1 MRIVRVPGSTQREE
15 ENQMMNRREWLG
27 LSLSSGAA
35 LAFNPQLLWAARQQ
49 LITRAIPSTG
59 EKLPIVGLGSS
70 ATFGQVAGSED
81 ATALRDVLR
90 TMVEKGGTV
99 FDTAPSYGGGA
110 SENAAGRLA
119 KELGITDKMFWA
131 TKVNAAAPGGG
142 SADPAAAR
150 RQIQTS
156 LQRIGK
162 RPVDLIQVHNLG
174 DVPTQLGILKEMKQN
189 GQIRYIGVTTTE
201 QPQYDELQ
209 RIMRAERID
218 FIGIDYAV
226 DDRAVEQTILPLA
239 QERGIAVMV
248 YMPFGRRRLWNR
260 IGNRALPDWAKEIDA
275 QSWAQFMIKYVASHP
290 AVTVVTP
297 ATSQARNMAD
307 NMGAALG
314 RLPDEAM
321 RRRMAQ
327 FVDALPA
334 AGPMAGPQGPPAPQ
348 GPAVAVA
355 VAILDRYAGEYK
367 TASGSTLTFRRVG
380 DALHVKPGTMAE
392 VALVPRSETR
402 FSDPRGPV
410 IEFQLDGSTVTGIIV
425 EQGNPVQRVPAKR
438 VR

>member
-1 MRIVRVPGSTQREE
+1 MI
-15 ENQMMNRREWLG
+15 NRREWLG
-27 LSLSSGAA
+27 LSLSAGAA
-35 LAFNPQLLWAARQQ
+35 LALDPQLLRAARQQ

-59 EKLPIVGLGSS
+59 ERLPIVGLGSS
-70 ATFGQVAGSED
+70 ATFGQVARGED
-81 ATALRDVLR
+81 VTALREVLR
-90 TMVEKGGTV
+90 TMVGKGGTV

-110 SENAAGRLA
+110 SEEAAGRLA

-131 TKVNAAAPGGG
+131 TKVNVAPMTGGG

-150 RQIQTS
+150 QQLQTS

-162 RPVDLIQVHNLG
+162 RPVDLIQVHSLG

-189 GQIRYIGVTTTE
+189 GEIRYIGVTTTNAG
-201 QPQYDELQ
+201 QYEELQ

-226 DDRAVEQTILPLA
+226 DNRDVEQTILPLA

-248 YMPFGRRRLWNR
+248 YMPFGRNRLWNR
-260 IGNRALPDWAKEIDA
+260 IGDRALPDWAKEFDA
-275 QSWAQFMIKYVASHP
+275 NSWAQFMIKYVASHP

-297 ATSQARNMAD
+297 ATSQAKNMAD
-307 NMGAALG
+307 NMGGAVG

-321 RRRMAQ
+321 RRRMTQ

-334 AGPMAGPQGPPAPQ
+334 AAPAGPPPQAPP
-348 GPAVAVA
+348 GPAVVLST
-355 VAILDRYAGEYK
+355 AILDRYVGQYTTE
-367 TASGSTLTFRRVG
+367 SGATLTFRRNG
-380 DALHVKPGTMAE
+380 EALFVKPANLDEG
-392 VALVPRSETR
+392 ALVAHSETR

-410 IEFQLDGSTVTGIIV
+410 IVFQLGAGGTVTGLIL
-425 EQGNPVQRVPAKR
+425 EQGPQRIPATR

>member
-1 MRIVRVPGSTQREE
+1 MI
-15 ENQMMNRREWLG
+15 NRREWLG
-27 LSLSSGAA
+27 LSLSAGAA
-35 LAFNPQLLWAARQQ
+35 LALDPQLLWAARQQ

-70 ATFGQVAGSED
+70 ATFGQVARGED
-81 ATALRDVLR
+81 ASALREVLR

-110 SENAAGRLA
+110 SEEAAGRLA

-131 TKVNAAAPGGG
+131 TKVNVAPMTGGG

-150 RQIQTS
+150 QQLQTS

-174 DVPTQLGILKEMKQN
+174 DVPTQLGILEEMKQN
-189 GQIRYIGVTTTE
+189 GQIRYIGVTTTVA
-201 QPQYDELQ
+201 QQYEELQ

-226 DDRAVEQTILPLA
+226 DNRDVEQTILPLA

-248 YMPFGRRRLWNR
+248 YMPFGRNRLWNR
-260 IGNRALPDWAKEIDA
+260 IGDRALPDWAEEFDA
-275 QSWAQFMIKYVASHP
+275 SSWAQFMIKYVASHP

-297 ATSQARNMAD
+297 ATSQPKNMAD
-307 NMGAALG
+307 NMGGAVG

-334 AGPMAGPQGPPAPQ
+334 AGPAGPPPQAPQ
-348 GPAVAVA
+348 GPAVVLSI
-355 VAILDRYAGEYK
+355 AILDRYVGQYRTE
-367 TASGSTLTFRRVG
+367 SGATLTFRRNG
-380 DALHVKPGTMAE
+380 EALFVKPGNLDEA
-392 VALVPRSETR
+392 ALVAHSETR

-410 IEFQLDGSTVTGIIV
+410 IVFQLDAAGTVTGLIL
-425 EQGNPVQRVPAKR
+425 EQGPQRIPATR

>member
-1 MRIVRVPGSTQREE
+1 MI
-15 ENQMMNRREWLG
+15 NRREWL
-27 LSLSSGAA
+27 SLSVSAGAA
-35 LAFNPQLLWAARQQ
+35 LTLNPQLLWAARQQ
-49 LITRAIPSTG
+49 LITRAIPSSG

-70 ATFGQVAGSED
+70 ATFGQVARGED
-81 ATALRDVLR
+81 ATALREVLR

-110 SENAAGRLA
+110 SEEAAGRLA
-119 KELGITDKMFWA
+119 KELGITDRMFWA
-131 TKVNAAAPGGG
+131 TKVNVAPMQGPG

-150 RQIQTS
+150 QQLQTS

-174 DVPTQLGILKEMKQN
+174 DVPVQLGILKEMKQN
-189 GQIRYIGVTTTE
+189 KQIRYIGVTTTVA
-201 QPQYDELQ
+201 QQYEELQ
-209 RIMRAERID
+209 RIMRNERID

-226 DDRAVEQTILPLA
+226 DDREVEQTILPLA

-260 IGNRALPDWAKEIDA
+260 IGNRALPDWAKEFDA

-297 ATSQARNMAD
+297 ATSQAKNMAD
-307 NMGAALG
+307 NMGGAVG

-321 RRRMAQ
+321 RKRMAQ

-334 AGPMAGPQGPPAPQ
+334 AGPRGPPPQAAQ
-348 GPAVAVA
+348 GPAVVLP
-355 VAILDRYAGEYK
+355 VAILDRYVGQYR
-367 TASGSTLTFRRVG
+367 TASGATLTFRRDG
-380 DALHVKPGTMAE
+380 ATLLVKPPNLEEAPLI
-392 VALVPRSETR
+392 ARSETR
-402 FSDPRGPV
+402 FSDPRGPN
-410 IEFQLDGSTVTGIIV
+410 IEFQLDAGGTVTGLIL
-425 EQGNPVQRVPAKR
+425 EQGPQRISAMR

>member
-1 MRIVRVPGSTQREE
+1 MI
-15 ENQMMNRREWLG
+15 NRREWLG
-27 LSLSSGAA
+27 LSLGAGAA
-35 LAFNPQLLWAARQQ
+35 LALDPQLLWAARQQ

-59 EKLPIVGLGSS
+59 ETLPIVGLGSS
-70 ATFGQVAGSED
+70 ATFGQVARGED
-81 ATALRDVLR
+81 ATALREVLR

-110 SENAAGRLA
+110 SEDATGRLA
-119 KELGITDKMFWA
+119 KELGITAKMFWA
-131 TKVNAAAPGGG
+131 TKVNVAPMTGGG

-150 RQIQTS
+150 QQLQTS

-174 DVPTQLGILKEMKQN
+174 DVATQLGILEEMKQN

-201 QPQYDELQ
+201 NRQYEELQ

-226 DDRAVEQTILPLA
+226 DNRDVEQTILPLA

-248 YMPFGRRRLWNR
+248 YMPFGRNRLWNR
-260 IGNRALPDWAKEIDA
+260 IGDRALPDWAREFDA
-275 QSWAQFMIKYVASHP
+275 NSWAQFMIKYVASHP

-297 ATSQARNMAD
+297 ATSQAKNMAD
-307 NMGAALG
+307 NMGGAVG

-321 RRRMAQ
+321 RQRMAQ

-334 AGPMAGPQGPPAPQ
+334 SAPAGPPPQAPQ
-348 GPAVAVA
+348 GPAVVLSI
-355 VAILDRYAGEYK
+355 AILDRYVGQYR
-367 TASGSTLTFRRVG
+367 TASGATLTFRRSG
-380 DALHVKPGTMAE
+380 EALLVKPTNLDEA
-392 VALVPRSETR
+392 ALVAHSDTR

-410 IEFQLDGSTVTGIIV
+410 IVFQLDAGGTVTGLIL
-425 EQGNPVQRVPAKR
+425 EQGAQRIPATR

>member
-1 MRIVRVPGSTQREE
+1 MIT
-15 ENQMMNRREWLG
+15 RREWLG

-35 LAFNPQLLWAARQQ
+35 LALNPQLLWAARQQ

-70 ATFGQVAGSED
+70 ATFGQVARGED
-81 ATALRDVLR
+81 VSALREVLK
-90 TMVEKGGTV
+90 TLIEKGGSV

-110 SENAAGRLA
+110 SEEAAGRLA
-119 KELGITDKMFWA
+119 KEVGITDKVFWA
-131 TKVNAAAPGGG
+131 TKVNVALMTGGG

-150 RQIQTS
+150 RQLQTS
-156 LQRIGK
+156 LERIGK

-189 GQIRYIGVTTTE
+189 KQIRYIGVTTTE

-260 IGNRALPDWAKEIDA
+260 IGDRALPDWAKEFDA

-297 ATSQARNMAD
+297 ATSQSRNMAD
-307 NMGAALG
+307 NMGAAVG

-334 AGPMAGPQGPPAPQ
+334 AGPAGPPAPPAPQ

-355 VAILDRYAGEYK
+355 AAILDRYAGEYR

-380 DALHVKPGTMAE
+380 AALHVKPGTMEE
-392 VALVPRSETR
+392 VPLVARSETR
-402 FSDPRGPV
+402 FSDPRGPI
-410 IEFQLDGSTVTGIIV
+410 IEFQLDAGGTVTGLIV
-425 EQGNPVQRVPAKR
+425 EQGPQRIPATR